1 MAEPAKGLRNIVVA
15 QSSICSIDGEK
26 GILMYRGYDIA
37 DLAAH
42 STYEEVCYLLLK
54 GELPTGEEL
63 AAFRE
68 ELAAARPL
76 SAEAA
81 RVVDEIADAAA
92 PMEALR
98 TAVSALSFDD
108 PDKDSNERAANER
121 KAVRLV
127 SQLPTVIARYERRR
141 KGLEPVEPD
150 ASLDYA
156 TNFLTM
162 LRGEAPTEHEAHVFD
177 VGMILHA
184 DHEMNAS
191 TFTARV
197 IAATLSDLHSAV
209 VGAIGA
215 LKGPLHGG
223 ANEWV
228 MNTLQEIGTEEG
240 VEPRIQ
246 ELLDAKMKIPGFG
259 HAVYKTMD
267 PRAVVLKELGR
278 ELSEEADPAEPN
290 WFAMTERMQSY
301 VHAQKGLWPNVDLYS
316 ASVYR
321 YMGIATDLFTTLF
334 AASRVVGWSAH
345 VIEQHLDNKIIRPAS
360 EYVGPDPRAFPVAS
374 RS

>member
-1 MAEPAKGLRNIVVA
+1 MSEPAKGLRNIVVA

-37 DLAAH
+37 ELAAH
-42 STYEEVCYLLLK
+42 ATYEEVCFLLLK
-54 GELPTGEEL
+54 GELPSTEEL
-63 AAFRE
+63 VVFRE

-76 SAEAA
+76 SSEAA
-81 RVVDEIADAAA
+81 RVVDEIATAAA

-108 PDKDSNERAANER
+108 PDKDSNERDANER
-121 KAVRLV
+121 KAVRLI

-141 KGLEPVEPD
+141 RGLEPIDPD
-150 ASLDYA
+150 PSLDYA

-228 MNTLQEIGTEEG
+228 MNTLQEIGAEDG

-267 PRAVVLKELGR
+267 PRAVVLKDLAR
-278 ELSEEADPAEPN
+278 ELSEEADPSEPN
-290 WFAMTERMQSY
+290 WFAMTERMQNY

-321 YMGIATDLFTTLF
+321 YMGISTDLFTTLF

-360 EYVGPDPRAFPVAS
+360 EYVGPEPRAFPVAS